1 MGEMPDPF
9 ASLLTDHGDFGE
21 KLAELEAA
29 LDDMVTR
36 RETSAENL
44 ELIDEALRFF
54 EEELLP
60 HFRREEEIV
69 LPALAARIGR
79 YGSLVNIV
87 EYEHEEMRR
96 GIVKLREARDAL
108 AAAKDPWPAIQE
120 LNRHGIFAI
129 QFLADHFRKE
139 RTSLFPTAREELS
152 LEELARVRAD
162 LAPR

>member
-1 MGEMPDPF
+1 MREMPDPF
-9 ASLLTDHGDFGE
+9 GSLLTDHEDFGE
-21 KLAELEAA
+21 KLAELEAT
-29 LDDMVTR
+29 LDEMVTL
-36 RETSAENL
+36 REASAGNL
-44 ELIDEALRFF
+44 DLIDEALRFF

-79 YGSLVNIV
+79 YGSLVNVV

-96 GIVKLREARDAL
+96 GIVKLKEARDAL
-108 AAAKDPWPAIQE
+108 AAANDPWPAIQE

-139 RTSLFPTAREELS
+139 RASLFPTAREELS
-152 LEELARVRAD
+152 PEELVRIRTD